1 MRFIFTILILIF
13 TGAYSASAG
22 TCIQNCG
29 GSNKVFSNGNKKTL
43 NLNNPLVNENA
54 NYSAHA
60 SNANGFKKHGLTIS
74 KKGKE
79 PVRTGETSLRFELR
93 RGDCGKN
100 LIGTWNDCN
109 SNRERHELEMAEDG
123 IFDTEKWVSYSIFV
137 PEQTKVF
144 SRIAGSSLIK
154 ATSIAQFHQRSI
166 VKGIPSK
173 SSPPFMFNL
182 EPNGITIQ
190 NFVINAN
197 DNRPLIA
204 AREDVWGQ
212 WLDVLV
218 HLYSTSNRDG
228 YFRVY
233 INGGSEPVY
242 AYEGAI
248 TSKDQ
253 TLYSTIGIYR
263 YGVADGEETPTQ
275 IIYFD
280 NWFIEESCEDIKPEL
295 GFNCAA
301 IKQTEVEINKTRE
314 PMMMGCDGGQIC
326 FVKYGRSKE
335 QIINQLSCI
344 FKDASLVSAPSKEQ
358 IQTFAETVQGWDD
371 FRMKKGDWYW
381 NGMFNEETLSFHGD
395 AMAKSLNLYIDE
407 SENFVCQN

>member
-1 MRFIFTILILIF
+1 MLA
-13 TGAYSASAG
+13 GAYSASAG
-22 TCIQNCG
+22 TCIQDCR
-29 GSNKVFSNGNKKTL
+29 GSDEIFYGTVPKYLNVKNPDVGENSNL
-43 NLNNPLVNENA
+43 PS
-54 NYSAHA
+54 YSTP
-60 SNANGFKKHGLTIS
+60 NVGFQKHGLTIAR
-74 KKGKE
+74 KGVG

-93 RGDCGKN
+93 PGDCGKN
-100 LIGTWNDCN
+100 KSGTWSDCN
-109 SNRERHELEMAEDG
+109 RSRERHELATKEEG
-123 IFDTEKWVSYSIFV
+123 IFLNTEKWVSYSMFV

-144 SRIAGSSLIK
+144 SRIEGNSLIK
-154 ATSIAQFHQRSI
+154 ATALKQFHQLSI
-166 VKGIPSK
+166 VKGVPSK
-173 SSPPFMFNL
+173 TSPPFMFNL
-182 EPNGITIQ
+182 EPHGYTIQ

-218 HLYSTSNRDG
+218 HVHSTSNRDG
-228 YFRVY
+228 FFRVY

-242 AYEGAI
+242 TYEGAI
-248 TSKDQ
+248 KSKDHA
-253 TLYSTIGIYR
+253 LISKIGIYR
-263 YGVADGEETPTQ
+263 YGVADGEKTPTQ
-275 IIYFD
+275 IVYFD
-280 NWFIEESCEDIKPEL
+280 NWFIEDSCEDIKSEL
-295 GFNCAA
+295 GFDCAA

-371 FRMKKGDWYW
+371 FKMKKGDWYW
-381 NGMFNEETLSFHGD
+381 NGMFSEETLSVHGD

-407 SENFVCQN
+407 SEDFVCQN